1 MIHQKIRR
9 RHSLGAQSLGLIEPF
24 SLLSYI
30 AFHPGTVS
38 HLSVASETE
47 ISEVINF
54 LSGLRPRSNPD
65 DADTESVC
73 STRVLSDSGIES
85 VNNAKL
91 GVAVGK
97 TGGSGEITDDQT
109 KGKKG
114 KKKDKKAAAK
124 TESFNKKKKK
134 KRGDRKKEKKKA
146 AAEEQEN
153 ERKKEEMNTI
163 TEGKCQACHDSFDR
177 QILIFSPKW
186 CLKF

>member
-1 MIHQKIRR
+1 MLTYI
-9 RHSLGAQSLGLIEPF
+9 LLLI
-24 SLLSYI
+24 I
-30 AFHPGTVS
+30 TCHPGTAS
-38 HLSVASETE
+38 HLSLASETE

-73 STRVLSDSGIES
+73 STRALSDSGIES

-91 GVAVGK
+91 GVGK
-97 TGGSGEITDDQT
+97 AGGSGELIDDQA

-124 TESFNKKKKK
+124 NESFTKKKKK
-134 KRGDRKKEKKKA
+134 KRGDRKKDKKKA

-153 ERKKEEMNTI
+153 GVKKEEMNSI
-163 TEGKCQACHDSFDR
+163 AEGKYT
-177 QILIFSPKW
+177 
-186 CLKF
+186 KFTMAPFTGTFLYCFQS